1 MILGG
6 LAQAAAPPP
15 IVGGARTQA
24 HPAVGALVAYDA
36 SRGGASFCSGTLID
50 ARWVVTAAHCLEAMN
65 QYRTQGFDLVVVF
78 GDDIFTE
85 AGNID
90 AVYASSWTL
99 HPDYGGEAVLP
110 PVADVGVVRLDRA
123 ARDVEALP
131 MNTDAPSSRWLDAD
145 LTLVGWGLTSDDAN
159 DAGRKRA
166 VDVPVDS
173 YDGDFVYVWSPGTNV
188 CQGDSGGPALLPD
201 EDGALVLA
209 GIHSFV
215 FSEDASVPPCAEG
228 GAGAYRVDKM
238 VSWIRNRREADA
250 GAGGGSVG
258 GGGVQALAAASRWRS
273 LARAAPRSPRP
284 SPPAAWLGV
293 GLVAGLCGR
302 RRVRRGG
309 SGPQAGRPLQGDADR

>member
-1 MILGG
+1 MRPAAGALGAGLLLGG
-6 LAQAAAPPP
+6 LAQAEAPPP

-85 AGNID
+85 AGIID

-131 MNTDAPSSRWLDAD
+131 MNTDAPSSRWLDAE
-145 LTLVGWGLTSDDAN
+145 LTLVGWGLTGIYIVDEGWVGVETRFGERTIVTQ
-159 DAGRKRA
+159 AGPHWHIPYPIE
-166 VDVPVDS
+166 DVEKIDV
-173 YDGDFVYVWSPGTNV
+173 V
-188 CQGDSGGPALLPD
+188 
-201 EDGALVLA
+201 E
-209 GIHSFV
+209 
-215 FSEDASVPPCAEG
+215 
-228 GAGAYRVDKM
+228 
-238 VSWIRNRREADA
+238 SW
-250 GAGGGSVG
+250 
-258 GGGVQALAAASRWRS
+258 W
-273 LARAAPRSPRP
+273 
-284 SPPAAWLGV
+284 
-293 GLVAGLCGR
+293 R
-302 RRVRRGG
+302 RRVRCRGVHFRHR
-309 SGPQAGRPLQGDADR
+309 SKRERVFFAPLLGKE